1 MNTSLSTKQLQWR
14 YATKKFDSEQ
24 KISEQ
29 KLDIIKESFNL
40 TATSYGLQPIKLIV
54 VSNKDIQESL
64 VAQSWNQRQVADAS
78 HLLIFCIEKKL
89 SAEYIKTYFERV
101 KDIRN
106 TPDEIIKPFQKFL
119 IEDFEAKTTEDIQ
132 TWSTNQAYL
141 AMGNLLTIC
150 ALEEIDACP
159 MEGFEPEEYDKIL
172 GLDKQNL
179 KSVLVMPIGY
189 RAKDDMFASFKKVR
203 RPMEET
209 IIEIKK

>member
-119 IEDFEAKTTEDIQ
+119 IEDFEAKTIEDIQ

-159 MEGFEPEEYDKIL
+159 MEGIDIKVLDEEF
-172 GLDKQNL
+172 GLREKGFTAITAI
-179 KSVLVMPIGY
+179 SIGY
-189 RAKDDMFASFKKVR
+189 RTESDFNTTDKTPKSRLPED
-203 RPMEET
+203 E
-209 IIEIKK
+209 IITVL

>member
-89 SAEYIKTYFERV
+89 SAEYILS
-101 KDIRN
+101 
-106 TPDEIIKPFQKFL
+106 L
-119 IEDFEAKTTEDIQ
+119 IHI
-132 TWSTNQAYL
+132 
-141 AMGNLLTIC
+141 
-150 ALEEIDACP
+150 
-159 MEGFEPEEYDKIL
+159 
-172 GLDKQNL
+172 
-179 KSVLVMPIGY
+179 
-189 RAKDDMFASFKKVR
+189 
-203 RPMEET
+203 
-209 IIEIKK
+209 